1 MSGALG
7 PQPDPQTEAGGRF
20 VLDGHFQITVLQ
32 IILGGG
38 GIVLLPQIV
47 GGAPHHADGFQPLDA
62 ILGQV
67 AAQIALAVV
76 DDPLA
81 QCKIIFIAVAHRHQ
95 QVAVLGAVFLRGG
108 KAFFP
113 GGLQPVV
120 PADAQFFQLCG
131 LLSCQAARALPG
143 LYLPLELEPLAHG
156 HAAVD
161 GIAPGQLQGTLFGGG
176 IGGSLTQH
184 LPAGLHLPA
193 QLAVQA
199 VGLLHGALLPEARR
213 FAAGLGHGLG
223 AVTLQGAA
231 VAQPL
236 ELRHQVKHRHA
247 AAACSHQ
254 SAAEHLLEGGHQA
267 GLAHQNDPGQPLQR
281 LLDSRRVD
289 TEQDLGAGGC
299 IGEEGLHG
307 GRIRKAGVIRGVKA
321 DGRVHSAQ
329 QLFQLRAQ
337 LFLIGGGFKQD
348 QIMAAGIA
356 EQAGQQ
362 NGQVFHLTQRPAQ
375 LFILHAQGGVAL
387 GHTQVFDPGAQ
398 GGQLLLLRPEQGC
411 IGRGHRHGPGG
422 HGLGHSHVGDD
433 AVGKQLLRGGADG
446 GTVGHTQPQH
456 LCLGAHPQ
464 QLLHRLCPAHGAQLM
479 VAVQHD
485 AAGFLLPQPHPLLR
499 GGSGQLFAIT
509 EADIAGQGTAVV
521 ACQLCLPQG
530 QTLCTGHQPEKGG
543 LGVSLHHLPG
553 NTAFA
558 GAGGVEHGG
567 PVQGLQ
573 RLYSFLKSGF
583 VDGIQGHR
591 HGGSV
596 LSELHV

>member
-1 MSGALG
+1 MAS
-7 PQPDPQTEAGGRF
+7 
-20 VLDGHFQITVLQ
+20 V
-32 IILGGG
+32 
-38 GIVLLPQIV
+38 
-47 GGAPHHADGFQPLDA
+47 
-62 ILGQV
+62 
-67 AAQIALAVV
+67 
-76 DDPLA
+76 
-81 QCKIIFIAVAHRHQ
+81 
-95 QVAVLGAVFLRGG
+95 
-108 KAFFP
+108 
-113 GGLQPVV
+113 
-120 PADAQFFQLCG
+120 QFT
-131 LLSCQAARALPG
+131 
-143 LYLPLELEPLAHG
+143 
-156 HAAVD
+156 
-161 GIAPGQLQGTLFGGG
+161 LQGT
-176 IGGSLTQH
+176 
-184 LPAGLHLPA
+184 
-193 QLAVQA
+193 
-199 VGLLHGALLPEARR
+199 
-213 FAAGLGHGLG
+213 
-223 AVTLQGAA
+223 A

-236 ELRHQVKHRHA
+236 ELRHKVEHRHA
-247 AAACSHQ
+247 AAAGSHQ
-254 SAAEHLLEGGHQA
+254 RAAEHQLEGGHQA

-289 TEQDLGAGGC
+289 AEQDLGAGGC
-299 IGEEGLHG
+299 IGEEGLHSS
-307 GRIRKAGVIRGVKA
+307 RIRKAGVICSVKA
-321 DGRVHSAQ
+321 DSRVHSAQ

-362 NGQVFHLTQRPAQ
+362 NGQVLHLTQRPAQ
-375 LFILHAQGGVAL
+375 LFILNAQGGVAL

-398 GGQLLLLRPEQGC
+398 GGQLLLLRPEQGR

-464 QLLHRLCPAHGAQLM
+464 QLLHRLCPTHGAQLM

-499 GGSGQLFAIT
+499 GGGGQLFAIT
-509 EADIAGQGTAVV
+509 EADIAGQDAAVV